1 MGKMTVSFKSV
12 MTSSKPAI
20 SLQVTCK
27 GKAVLGVISIDPAK
41 EKHPPASKECLE
53 NIRQKGLKLLKNK
66 IMLSEF

>member
-27 GKAVLGVISIDPAK
+27 AKTVSGMISMDPAK
-41 EKHPPASKECLE
+41 EKHPPASEECLE
-53 NIRQKGLKLLKNK
+53 NKRETLCSQ
-66 IMLSEF
+66 